1 MDSNNFYDINA
12 PNPFSNYV
20 FDING
25 DGNYYDNQNNNQIPS
40 KEIINKNNILNIN
53 NNDNNFLQ
61 QNNNNL
67 NINNNKYKEDDFLKF
82 QDWEY
87 LNDNNI
93 FLVEKKIETI
103 IKNINQNE
111 LKNLQKSILEANF
124 NYVFQYP
131 ENIQTISPISEVGN
145 LVESS
150 FAYDISFKE
159 DSDSQLENI

>member
-111 LKNLQKSILEANF
+111 LKNLQKSKF
-124 NYVFQYP
+124 HQFQ
-131 ENIQTISPISEVGN
+131 
-145 LVESS
+145 
-150 FAYDISFKE
+150 K
-159 DSDSQLENI
+159 